1 MIVKNILQLVENSIS
16 EDSEITIWEFLKLT
30 EQFVWKSHEGKSCF
44 KVHKKWKHIEWSQ
57 GLKKKTKDI
66 YNNPHYLTKDQ
77 LDLIDFHKYLAI
89 EINKIEI
96 EIALFYSS
104 GGHKYQKL
112 SEFNEWYIKEYNINF
127 KTIAEDKNI
136 KNYGIESLMNL
147 Y

>member
-1 MIVKNILQLVENSIS
+1 MKSLHALFSQKRIS
-16 EDSEITIWEFLKLT
+16 ESFKEVHALLAA
-30 EQFVWKSHEGKSCF
+30 FVGK
-44 KVHKKWKHIEWSQ
+44 
-57 GLKKKTKDI
+57 KKKTKDI

-77 LDLIDFHKYLAI
+77 LDLIDFHKCLAI

-96 EIALFYSS
+96 EITLFYSS

-112 SEFNEWYIKEYNINF
+112 SEFNEWYIKEYNINS
-127 KTIAEDKNI
+127 KTIAEDNNI